1 MVNSCCIVG
10 CKKRSDKEKH
20 LHFYRIPDGKTPLE
34 EKRRRDWLSAIKRTD
49 WKKPEWTT
57 QRINKQRVCSY
68 HFLSGQ
74 RSDDPNDIDWIPTRF
89 DHNGAVPKQVLNGI
103 KTIERRKSCSL
114 I

>member
-1 MVNSCCIVG
+1 MVNSCCIFG

-20 LHFYRIPDGKTPLE
+20 LHFYRIPDGKTP
-34 EKRRRDWLSAIKRTD
+34 AIKRTD

-74 RSDDPNDIDWIPTRF
+74 RS
-89 DHNGAVPKQVLNGI
+89 K
-103 KTIERRKSCSL
+103 
-114 I
+114 